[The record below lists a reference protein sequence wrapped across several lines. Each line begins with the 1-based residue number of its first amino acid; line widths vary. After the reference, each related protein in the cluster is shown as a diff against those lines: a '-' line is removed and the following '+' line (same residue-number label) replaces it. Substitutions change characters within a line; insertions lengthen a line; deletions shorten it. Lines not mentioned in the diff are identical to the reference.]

1 MNDSL
6 RIALLLDPLVLHSK
20 GGDHAPQLAREL
32 LGKGHTVRGF
42 GAPEGAIPR
51 SGADPATE
59 GHPAP
64 AEAQPEGLAAFRPD
78 VIVAYGALSPM
89 AWWGARTS
97 RKLGIPLVLVETG
110 FPSRRRLHERL
121 LRWVGERLWGKL
133 VRKTASHVVA
143 LDPIAREQTLRAGFP
158 EERIQVLPA
167 GVDLTTFRPGLSS
180 GLIAR
185 HQIRGRVLLYVGGI
199 EEARGVGVL
208 IAAFARTVGQRG
220 DWSLVLAGEGPDRG
234 RLRTMAD
241 RLGVGARVY
250 WLGWPRAEELPGL
263 MATSTFF
270 VEPCLDDTVRG
281 VHIGSALACG
291 VPVLASERSRLRA
304 LVEPGVSGLLSPSG
318 DVAAWTEMVRR
329 AAASPVARKRW
340 GDNARR
346 QAEER
351 LGWPTVA
358 DAFESSLRRVVAEA
372 PEAPEAPEA
381 QEGAVEPAEEPA

>member
-1 MNDSL
+1 MTDSL
-6 RIALLLDPLVLHSK
+6 RIALLLDPLVLRSK

-32 LGKGHTVRGF
+32 LGKGHTVRSF
-42 GAPEGAIPR
+42 GAPEGTIPR

-64 AEAQPEGLAAFRPD
+64 AEAQPEGLQAFRPD
-78 VIVAYGALSPM
+78 VLVAYGALSPM

-97 RKLGIPLVLVETG
+97 RKLKSPLVLVETG
-110 FPSRRRLHERL
+110 FPSRRRIHERV
-121 LRWVGERLWGKL
+121 LRWLGERLWGKL
-133 VRKTASHVVA
+133 VRKTASLVIA

-185 HQIRGRVLLYVGGI
+185 HQIRGRVLLYVGRI
-199 EEARGVGVL
+199 EESRGLGVL

-241 RLGVGARVY
+241 RLGVGAHVF
-250 WLGWPRAEELPGL
+250 WLGWPRSEELPGL
-263 MATSTFF
+263 MASSTFF
-270 VEPCLDDTVRG
+270 VEPCLDDSVRG

-291 VPVLASERSRLRA
+291 VPVLASERTRLRA
-304 LVEPGVSGLLSPSG
+304 LVEPGVSGLLAASG
-318 DVAAWTEMVRR
+318 DVPAWTEMVRR
-329 AAASPVARKRW
+329 AASSPVARRRW

-346 QAEER
+346 VAEDR
-351 LGWPTVA
+351 LGWPTIA
-358 DAFESSLRRVVAEA
+358 GELEETLRHVVHEAEAARVAEA
-372 PEAPEAPEA
+372 AAEAKAA
-381 QEGAVEPAEEPA
+381 DAKARA